1 MACSKIFS
9 GDLPEL
15 INEVIQYFRYD
26 YKTLHSCIL
35 VCRLWCRLTIPL
47 LWEDPF
53 SMKLPKNYHFIEIY
67 LHNLNDYD
75 KLKLNEYGISN
86 ELFPSNTLFDY
97 PRFIQHLNTFKIS
110 SSVESWVVTV
120 HTSTNLSDSQ
130 ISNFTKFIY
139 KSLFLIFIENE
150 VNLHSFKIMML
161 NDIEFEYFDE
171 IFELFLQN
179 PNLICNIKN
188 FKIDFD
194 RVTDNLTTFLRAVYS
209 NCNSISSIDFQF
221 ISYYDYYY
229 PMIEKNL
236 SQIIESQVNLK
247 SITFGYNCPF
257 LYHLSLSLKS
267 YNCSNT
273 LNTIIFCS
281 INFKNIDVLSEVFN
295 QLNVLESIHI
305 VYCYSL
311 DSKFIQQINNIT
323 KPFKLKSLFLHSIL
337 QIEPLK
343 LLIQKSNNYLENFGI
358 TSNKPQQ
365 LLQLIITHCSKI
377 KYLGPIT
384 KLNYQTV
391 YSLFNLIENMA
402 QNLNYLMIDDFTYM
416 NCYIGPIILQNL
428 GQILPFK
435 LEYLNLYLKINKD
448 DFEVFLKN
456 SQNTFIKKLL
466 IRNKNKEGNKDIFPC
481 IEKYIMKK
489 KRVKYL
495 AIDSFN
501 VKYEDVLFLEGKVE
515 EFKLHDI
522 QVLNYNDLNIQIYD
536 FISEVD

>member
-1 MACSKIFS
+1 MACSKFFS

-26 YKTLHSCIL
+26 YKTLHSCVL
-35 VCRLWCRLTIPL
+35 ACRLWCRLTIPL

-53 SMKLPKNYHFIEIY
+53 SMKLHKNYHFIEIY

-97 PRFIQHLNTFKIS
+97 PSFIQHLNTFKIL
-110 SSVESWVVTV
+110 SSVKSWVVTV
-120 HTSTNLSDSQ
+120 DTSTTHSTNLSDSQ

-150 VNLHSFKIMML
+150 VNLHSFKVMML
-161 NDIEFEYFDE
+161 SDIEFEYFDE
-171 IFELFLQN
+171 IFELLLQN
-179 PNLICNIKN
+179 PKLICNIKN
-188 FKIDFD
+188 FKIVFD
-194 RVTDNLTTFLRAVYS
+194 KITDNLTIFLRAVYS
-209 NCNSISSIDFQF
+209 NCNSISSIDFRF

-247 SITFGYNCPF
+247 RITFGYNCPF

-267 YNCSNT
+267 HNCSNT

-281 INFKNIDVLSEVFN
+281 IDFKKIDVLSE
-295 QLNVLESIHI
+295 
-305 VYCYSL
+305 
-311 DSKFIQQINNIT
+311 QINNIT

-337 QIEPLK
+337 HIEPLK

-365 LLQLIITHCSKI
+365 LLQLIITNCSKI

-391 YSLFNLIENMA
+391 YFLFNLIENIA
-402 QNLNYLMIDDFTYM
+402 QNLNYLVIDDFTYI
-416 NCYIGPIILQNL
+416 NCHIGPIILQNL

-435 LEYLNLYLKINKD
+435 LEYLNLYLKINKN

-456 SQNTFIKKLL
+456 SRNTFIKKLL
-466 IRNKNKEGNKDIFPC
+466 IRNKNKEGNQDIFPC

-495 AIDSFN
+495 AIESSFN
-501 VKYEDVLFLEGKVE
+501 GKYEDMLFLKGKVE

-522 QVLNYNDLNIQIYD
+522 QILNYNDLYIQIYD

>member
-179 PNLICNIKN
+179 PNLICNIIN

-194 RVTDNLTTFLRAVYS
+194 RVTDNLTTFLRTIYS

-247 SITFGYNCPF
+247 SITF
-257 LYHLSLSLKS
+257 
-267 YNCSNT
+267 
-273 LNTIIFCS
+273 
-281 INFKNIDVLSEVFN
+281 
-295 QLNVLESIHI
+295 
-305 VYCYSL
+305 
-311 DSKFIQQINNIT
+311 
-323 KPFKLKSLFLHSIL
+323 
-337 QIEPLK
+337 
-343 LLIQKSNNYLENFGI
+343 ENFGI

-416 NCYIGPIILQNL
+416 NCHIGPIILQNL